1 MTTHVLATLSNT
13 SPTLLSPN
21 GVHSGVNVS
30 VQNVS
35 ASGYIFLGD
44 ENVTTSSYG
53 FRILPNHSISFELP
67 SKDHLYIT
75 ASTSGLTAA
84 VITTGLESKD

>member
-53 FRILPNHSISFELP
+53 YRISPNCAISFELDGHD
-67 SKDHLYIT
+67 SIYAVSQT
-75 ASTSGLTAA
+75 NGLNAA
-84 VITTGLESKD
+84 VITTTLAEL